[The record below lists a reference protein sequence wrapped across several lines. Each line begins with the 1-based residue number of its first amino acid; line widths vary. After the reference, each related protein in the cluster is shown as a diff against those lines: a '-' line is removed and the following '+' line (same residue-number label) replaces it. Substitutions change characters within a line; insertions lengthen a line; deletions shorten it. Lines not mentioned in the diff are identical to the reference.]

1 MPDIRYVCISDLHL
15 GADNSLLTRLG
26 AKTGEVKPDQ
36 PSEVLTSLAN
46 CLRELVRHNEGP
58 VKPTLI
64 LNGDALEL
72 ALAEDNVALMAFERF
87 IELMFPVK
95 GEQLIASNIIFNPGN
110 HDHHLWETARET
122 QYVEFLKG
130 KRSRKPGTVLPPPWH
145 TTRMFNPVLVDSC
158 LLNAV
163 IGRHPHIS
171 ACGARVGT
179 VYPNLCLLNTDESR
193 CVIFSH
199 GHFIEPIYM
208 LMTTIGDFVFPNR
221 KVPEQTWEIEVENF
235 AWIDFF
241 WSTMGRSGEVGKAI
255 EQMYDM
261 LLVPEARKRIV
272 RQLARAA
279 GRDWLRWMPKAGEW
293 LCLILATALSKR
305 LFQVDGLEKTRA
317 GEVLSPAATQGLKS
331 YIEGPLARQVRTE
344 HQKALKVQTT
354 FVFGHTHKPF
364 SAKMN
369 FSSFDLP
376 VDVYNNG
383 GWVVDTKH
391 TETAHGGAILLIDE
405 QMNVVSLRMYNE
417 AGKQKS
423 CPVRVEA
430 LDSSD
435 NPLYTRISRLV
446 EDDRGPW
453 LSFSS
458 AVARSVGEYHER
470 FRERLNMARPP
481 GRHRK
486 SEAGAIQ

>member
-1 MPDIRYVCISDLHL
+1 MPDIRYVCVSDLHL

-26 AKTGEVKPDQ
+26 ATPGEVTPDR
-36 PSEVLTSLAN
+36 PSEVLASLAN

-58 VKPTLI
+58 IKPTLI

-72 ALAEDNVALMAFERF
+72 ALAEDNIALMAFERF
-87 IELMFPVK
+87 IELMFPVS

-130 KRSRKPGTVLPPPWH
+130 ERGRKPSTDLPSPWH
-145 TTRMFNPVLVDSC
+145 TTRMFNPVLVDAC

-199 GHFIEPIYM
+199 GHFIESIYL

-221 KVPEQTWEIEVENF
+221 RVPEQIWDIETENF

-255 EQMYDM
+255 EQVYDM
-261 LLVPEARKRIV
+261 LLVPEGRKRIV
-272 RQLARAA
+272 HRLACA
-279 GRDWLRWMPKAGEW
+279 GGRGWFRWMPKAGEW
-293 LCLILATALSKR
+293 LCLFLATALSKR
-305 LFQVDGLEKTRA
+305 LYRVGGLEKTRA
-317 GEVLSPAATQGLKS
+317 GEALSPAATRGLKS
-331 YIEGPLARQVRTE
+331 YIEGPLAKQIRKE
-344 HQKALKVQTT
+344 HQKALNSQVT

-364 SAKMN
+364 SAGMN
-369 FSSFDLP
+369 FSGFDRA
-376 VDVYNNG
+376 VNVYNSG

-391 TETAHGGAILLIDE
+391 TETAHGGAILLVDE
-405 QMNVVSLRMYNE
+405 EMNVISLRMYNE
-417 AGKQKS
+417 AEGKKTGV
-423 CPVRVEA
+423 VRVET
-430 LDSSD
+430 LDSGD

-446 EDDRGPW
+446 TCDRDPW

-458 AVARSVGEYHER
+458 TVARSVSEYRER
-470 FRERLNMARPP
+470 FRERLNMARSP
-481 GRHRK
+481 GQHKRSK
-486 SEAGAIQ
+486 AGMSR